1 MIYQMEV
8 GKYPFSESNEYLT
21 FQKIQ
26 SLALDYPNVLF
37 DYSE

>member
-1 MIYQMEV
+1 MEV

-26 SLALDYPNVLF
+26 SLAIEYPDVI
-37 DYSE
+37 